1 MNEEIRVFMNQICT
15 EFGICDPLYEL
26 EKFSSKDNY
35 QVDDFLKEIFLAEG
49 LDPDLN
55 STLFRQVRRKFTNR
69 FGSSFCGSLKDDS
82 E

>member
-26 EKFSSKDNY
+26 EKFSNKENY

-49 LDPDLN
+49 LDLDLN

-69 FGSSFCGSLKDDS
+69 FGSPFCVSLKDDS

>member
-1 MNEEIRVFMNQICT
+1 MNEEIRVFINQICT

-26 EKFSSKDNY
+26 EKFSNKENY

-49 LDPDLN
+49 LDLDLN
-55 STLFRQVRRKFTNR
+55 STLFRQVRRKFINR
-69 FGSSFCGSLKDDS
+69 FGSPFCVSLKDDS

>member
-49 LDPDLN
+49 LDPELN
-55 STLFRQVRRKFTNR
+55 SMLFRQVRRKFINQ
-69 FGSSFCGSLKDDS
+69 FGSSFCGSLKNGY